1 MAIKI
6 LVLGTSG
13 VLNDGI
19 TSWMRQ
25 TFGAMNLEGLEIVT
39 VAFED
44 CDPSVVDAVEKV
56 GIRVVTVPSRKK
68 NPRAYVRAYRALLEK
83 ENFSIVHVCCNSAL
97 ASFELR
103 EARKYS
109 VKMRIAH
116 SHNTTCGH
124 RVADRLLRPVL
135 YREATDYYACG
146 KDAGKWLFG
155 NRQFKVI
162 PNGKDLGLFTFSS
175 SVRVGAR
182 AELGLNDDAIALG
195 HVGRFNAQKNH
206 GKLLEIFK
214 ELRGRSPRYEL
225 VLIGDGALFNQ
236 TKENAESLGIQNHV
250 HFLGRR
256 DDVPQL
262 LNAMDCMVFPSL
274 YEGFPNVVLEWQ
286 LNGLPVVMS
295 ETITDECAI
304 TPLVS
309 QVALNDSAA
318 VWADAI
324 EDALKGRDRAL
335 DSASGVNSAK
345 TAGYDIRDNA
355 AMLRRLYMEGINR
368 CK

>member
-25 TFGAMNLEGLEIVT
+25 TFGAMNLEGLELVT

-44 CDPSVVDAVEKV
+44 CDPSVVDSVEKA
-56 GIRVVTVPSRKK
+56 GIRVVTVPSRKM
-68 NPRAYVRAYRALLEK
+68 NPRAYASAYRALLEK

-103 EARKYS
+103 EARKHS
-109 VKMRIAH
+109 VKMRIVH

-124 RVADRLLRPVL
+124 RIADSLLRPVL
-135 YREATDYYACG
+135 YREATDFYACG
-146 KDAGKWLFG
+146 NDAGKWLFG

-162 PNGKDLGLFTFSS
+162 PNGKDLDLFPFSS
-175 SVRVGAR
+175 TVREDTR
-182 AELGLNDDAIALG
+182 AELELNDGVVALG
-195 HVGRFNAQKNH
+195 HVGRFNDQKNH
-206 GKLLEIFK
+206 VKLLEIFK

-236 TKENAESLGIQNHV
+236 SQEMAESLGIQGHV

-256 DDVPQL
+256 DDVPKL

-309 QVALNDSAA
+309 QVSLNASEA
-318 VWADAI
+318 VWADAV
-324 EDALKGRDRAL
+324 EGALGGRDREL
-335 DSASGVNSAK
+335 DSAAGVTSARN
-345 TAGYDIRDNA
+345 AGYDIRDNA
-355 AMLRRLYMEGINR
+355 AMLRTLYIEGIDR

>member
-39 VAFED
+39 VAFKD

-68 NPRAYVRAYRALLEK
+68 NPRAYARAYRALLEK

-124 RVADRLLRPVL
+124 RIADSLLRPVL
-135 YREATDYYACG
+135 YREATDFYACG
-146 KDAGKWLFG
+146 NDAGKWLFG
-155 NRQFKVI
+155 NRQFKII
-162 PNGKDLGLFTFSS
+162 PNGKDLDRFSFSS
-175 SVRVGAR
+175 AVREDAR
-182 AELGLNDDAIALG
+182 IELELNDGVVALG
-195 HVGRFNAQKNH
+195 HVGRFNDQKNH
-206 GKLLEIFK
+206 AKLLEIFK

-236 TKENAESLGIQNHV
+236 IKEKAEALGVQSHV
-250 HFLGRR
+250 HLLGRR
-256 DDVPQL
+256 DDVPKL

-295 ETITDECAI
+295 NTITDECAI

-309 QVALNDSAA
+309 QVSLNANAA
-318 VWADAI
+318 VWADAV
-324 EDALKGRDRAL
+324 EDALRGRHREL
-335 DSASGVNSAK
+335 DSASGVTSVRN
-345 TAGYDIRDNA
+345 AGYDIRDNA
-355 AMLRRLYMEGINR
+355 AMLRRLYLEGVDS
-368 CK
+368 CF